1 MLFSMPNSNNS
12 QSPVTAAPGSA
23 SIAVHI
29 DGLCKGFGSG
39 PTRIEVLHDICL
51 EARKG
56 EMLFVVGPSGC
67 GKTTLLTL
75 IAGMLD
81 ADKGNIALFGQT
93 ITTMTAA
100 QKTAFRRGNIGFIF
114 QQFNL
119 LPTLTAAEN
128 AAVPLL
134 IQEAPRKQAVEKAAE
149 LLKGMKLGHR
159 VNAFPSSLSGG
170 EQQRVAIA
178 RSLVA
183 NPRLLV
189 CDEPTASLDGDTG
202 HKVME
207 TLRESALKDERC
219 IIVVTHDNRIF
230 SFADRIAR
238 MEDGRIVSVTPGQT
252 PE

>member
-1 MLFSMPNSNNS
+1 MR
-12 QSPVTAAPGSA
+12 
-23 SIAVHI
+23 I

-39 PTRIEVLHDICL
+39 STRIEVLHDIAL

-81 ADKGNIALFGQT
+81 ADKGDIQLFGQS
-93 ITTMTAA
+93 ITRMNAA
-100 QKTAFRRGNIGFIF
+100 QKTAFRRDNIGFIF

-119 LPTLTAAEN
+119 LPTLTASEN
-128 AAVPLL
+128 AAVPML
-134 IQEAPRKQAVEKAAE
+134 IKEAPRKEAVSKAAD
-149 LLKGMKLGHR
+149 LLKGMKMGHR
-159 VNAFPSSLSGG
+159 LNAFPSQMSGG

-183 NPRLLV
+183 APRLLV
-189 CDEPTASLDGDTG
+189 CDEPTASLDGETG

-207 TLRESALKDERC
+207 TLRSTALKDNRC
-219 IIVVTHDNRIF
+219 AIVVTHDSRIF
-230 SFADRIAR
+230 RFADRIAR
-238 MEDGRIVSVTPGQT
+238 MEDGRIKAITSA
-252 PE
+252 ELSD

>member
-1 MLFSMPNSNNS
+1 M
-12 QSPVTAAPGSA
+12 AASSDNA
-23 SIAVHI
+23 AVHVT
-29 DGLCKGFGSG
+29 GLCKGFGSG
-39 PTRIEVLHDICL
+39 STRIEVLHDIEL
-51 EARKG
+51 VAKRG
-56 EMLFVVGPSGC
+56 EMLFIVGPSGC

-81 ADKGNIALFGQT
+81 PDKGDVKLFGDD
-93 ITTMTAA
+93 ITHMTAG
-100 QKTAFRRGNIGFIF
+100 QRTAYRSQNIGFIF

-134 IQEAPRKQAVEKAAE
+134 IREQPRKPSVEKAAD
-149 LLKGMKLGHR
+149 LLRSFKLEHR
-159 VNAFPSSLSGG
+159 VNAMPANMSGG

-189 CDEPTASLDGDTG
+189 CDEPTASLDGETG

-207 TLRESALKDERC
+207 TLRESALNSERC
-219 IIVVTHDNRIF
+219 VIVVTHDNRIF
-230 SFADRIAR
+230 SFADRIAK
-238 MEDGRIVSVTPGQT
+238 MEDGRIVSVS
-252 PE
+252 

>member
-1 MLFSMPNSNNS
+1 MPTPP
-12 QSPVTAAPGSA
+12 SPLASAPPGAPRA
-23 SIAVHI
+23 STCAVRVH
-29 DGLCKGFGSG
+29 GLCKGFGSG
-39 PTRIEVLHDICL
+39 STRIEVLHEIDL
-51 EARKG
+51 EARAG

-81 ADKGNIALFGQT
+81 ADKGEIELFGQS
-93 ITTMTAA
+93 ITAMTAG

-114 QQFNL
+114 QQFIL
-119 LPTLTAAEN
+119 LPTLTASEN

-134 IQEAPRKQAVEKAAE
+134 IQEAPRKQAVEKAAG
-149 LLKGMKLGHR
+149 LLRGMKLGHR
-159 VNAFPSSLSGG
+159 LNAFPEKLSGG

-183 NPRLLV
+183 APRLLV

-207 TLRESALKDERC
+207 TLRESALQDDRC
-219 IIVVTHDNRIF
+219 VIVVTHDSRIF

-238 MEDGRIVSVTPGQT
+238 MEDGRIVSVTEGKT
-252 PE
+252 AKN

>member
-1 MLFSMPNSNNS
+1 
-12 QSPVTAAPGSA
+12 VR
-23 SIAVHI
+23 I

-39 PTRIEVLHDICL
+39 STRIEVLHDIAL

-81 ADKGNIALFGQT
+81 ADKGDIQLFGQS
-93 ITTMTAA
+93 ITRMNAA
-100 QKTAFRRGNIGFIF
+100 QKTAFRRDNIGFIF

-119 LPTLTAAEN
+119 LPTLTASEN
-128 AAVPLL
+128 AAVPML
-134 IQEAPRKQAVEKAAE
+134 IKEAPRKEAVSKAAD
-149 LLKGMKLGHR
+149 LLKGMKMGHR
-159 VNAFPSSLSGG
+159 LNAFPSQMSGG

-183 NPRLLV
+183 APRLLV
-189 CDEPTASLDGDTG
+189 CDEPTASLDGETG

-207 TLRESALKDERC
+207 TLRSTALKDNRC
-219 IIVVTHDNRIF
+219 AIVVTHDSRIF
-230 SFADRIAR
+230 RFADRIAR
-238 MEDGRIVSVTPGQT
+238 MEDGRIKAITSA
-252 PE
+252 ELSD